1 MEGEL
6 HYSFIKTLS
15 VLLKALCTAE
25 AGWYQ
30 GAFTRKPSNV
40 NQQIFGRDE
49 GILRSADPNV
59 ITSAWMGKVG
69 LCCARQLC

>member
-30 GAFTRKPSNV
+30 GAFTRKPSNML
-40 NQQIFGRDE
+40 ISKYLG
-49 GILRSADPNV
+49 GMKAS
-59 ITSAWMGKVG
+59 
-69 LCCARQLC
+69 